1 MKEYSWKFS
10 DEYKSALDNAE
21 TDVANWVQTL
31 QGYQQQIYD
40 ILNSTEITQQTKDEQ
55 VATIIKDT
63 IGAGNMEDQV
73 NALREG
79 MKAKGFNDKD
89 IEQAASNLRGQL
101 ESVYNDLNGLEM
113 KGMDMLKKYT
123 KTTIDDMGNTVTEID
138 WDGFNKEFQGM
149 LEDQHDNIVASQA
162 TNYDDLAEMA
172 QMYVDQQ
179 EIIYQDSEKGTLEHS
194 QKTIEN
200 YRKTKL
206 AEIDADRQN
215 AKEHGLLTDDYKKS
229 LKSREDAVNNLA
241 DAQNVAMQRMALY
254 DQNYAENNGLMVSQV
269 NENTQL
275 VYDSL
280 NGTYSLYFDNIAAM
294 KEYANEVGGSTKQI
308 ADEFGNMQTVL
319 VDSSGNVIGVLND
332 SSSTFSFLGQSAQD
346 ACNQMINN
354 MGMTNATAQEKFNA
368 ICQAVDNGTIKAE
381 EFGMSSG
388 EFKKV
393 AGEMLG
399 VQYEASDMSD
409 ELNKVPK
416 NVTSNVNVNGIDDAN
431 TKVKNL
437 SSSLGA
443 IAGKV
448 FTATVNVLKT
458 GASTSLVGGMLGFE
472 TGGTVNE
479 SGIYNTQ
486 EAGLELIDTMSPSQT
501 AYSLAKATRG
511 ELTYIPANSKV
522 TNAAMTSLKMES
534 MIDKKL
540 ESAMNIQMN
549 QLRKEIVG
557 IMKNNFNNG
566 NGNFN
571 VTMNNPNFVDKGSE
585 NANISNIKRIIK
597 SMK

>member
-280 NGTYSLYFDNIAAM
+280 NGTHSLYFDNIAAM

-501 AYSLAKATRG
+501 AYSLASAARG

-540 ESAMNIQMN
+540 ESAMNLYMN
-549 QLRKEIVG
+549 DMEKRLISALKGNNSNGDFIVNMSNPHFENKE
-557 IMKNNFNNG
+557 
-566 NGNFN
+566 
-571 VTMNNPNFVDKGSE
+571 SE
-585 NANISNIKRIIK
+585 QQNISNIKRIIK